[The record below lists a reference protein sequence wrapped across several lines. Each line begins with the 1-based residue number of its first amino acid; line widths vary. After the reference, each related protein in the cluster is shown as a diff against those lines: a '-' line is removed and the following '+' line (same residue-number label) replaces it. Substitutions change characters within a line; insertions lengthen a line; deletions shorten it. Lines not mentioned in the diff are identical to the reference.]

1 MPRQTGWKDIRKD
14 GQTLFHRTK
23 NKFNSEL
30 VHNKKYLKAEK
41 NFNIKKSFQCFYI
54 LILIGSVYRKD
65 DAIILKFFLEKF
77 IHNFFGEV

>member
-41 NFNIKKSFQCFYI
+41 KFNIKKSFCFYI
-54 LILIGSVYRKD
+54 SVILIGSVYRKD
-65 DAIILKFFLEKF
+65 DPIILKFF
-77 IHNFFGEV
+77 

>member
-1 MPRQTGWKDIRKD
+1 MPRQTGWKDIPRD
-14 GQTLFHRTK
+14 RQTLFHITK

-54 LILIGSVYRKD
+54 SVILIGSVYRKD
-65 DAIILKFFLEKF
+65 DAIILKFF
-77 IHNFFGEV
+77 

>member
-1 MPRQTGWKDIRKD
+1 MPRQTGWKDIPRD
-14 GQTLFHRTK
+14 RQTLFHITK

-54 LILIGSVYRKD
+54 SVISIGSVYRKD
-65 DAIILKFFLEKF
+65 DAILKFF
-77 IHNFFGEV
+77 